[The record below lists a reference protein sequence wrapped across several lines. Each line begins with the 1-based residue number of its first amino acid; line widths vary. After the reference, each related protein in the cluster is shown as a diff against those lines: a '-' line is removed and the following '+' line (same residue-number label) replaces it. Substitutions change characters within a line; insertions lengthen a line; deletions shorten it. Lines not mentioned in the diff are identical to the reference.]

1 MVTSFRPFTN
11 YSQVMSSLYSMHAIQ
26 VNFKQYDRKTQEQGM
41 QKTSSSK
48 IEKERKQ
55 MRGEGDANR
64 KLRKRDD

>member
-1 MVTSFRPFTN
+1 
-11 YSQVMSSLYSMHAIQ
+11 MHAIQ
-26 VNFKQYDRKTQEQGM
+26 VNFKQYGRKTQEQGM

-64 KLRKRDD
+64 KLRKRED

>member
-48 IEKERKQ
+48 IEKERETDERGRGCKQ
-55 MRGEGDANR
+55 EVEKA
-64 KLRKRDD
+64 